1 MSHVIPL
8 RLFQDLN
15 CDRWYFNVSACC
27 CGGGSFELR
36 AIFLGVGLKIR
47 VGVAD
52 PLRETGFPVLVRACV
67 GLKPAS
73 PLRARTWL
81 GLKPTSPLRVRYGC
95 FWWVFWLQWCRRFQW
110 LLFRG
115 AQW

>member
-8 RLFQDLN
+8 QLFQDLN
-15 CDRWYFNVSACC
+15 CDRCYFNVSACC
-27 CGGGSFELR
+27 CGGGPFELR
-36 AIFLGVGLKIR
+36 AIFLGVGLKLR

-52 PLRETGFPVLVRACV
+52 PSRETGLPVLVCACV

-81 GLKPTSPLRVRYGC
+81 GLKPASPLRVRYGY
-95 FWWVFWLQWCRRFQW
+95 FWCVFWSQW
-110 LLFRG
+110 
-115 AQW
+115 